1 MIDTF
6 STLGSWASWR
16 NPKGWFMFSIGLI
29 VSLFVVLP
37 LIPYQH
43 CRIKYV
49 NMALSYLV
57 TVSLYLGCLC
67 FLMVA
72 FFPTVRTSISG
83 GKIKFSNVHGIS
95 ALSGGALF
103 IIGYLVLFI
112 MVLIDKCKKKIVF
125 GPAFTA
131 SMIVLVVFFIIALI
145 ANVTW
150 IIIYPQR
157 YRNDPSI
164 GDDRNDASAFS
175 FYSFSMWENL
185 GIYLIFTFFLTSPFM
200 LHHRSDG
207 KFTVQ
212 NESKRLFPKKERIQL
227 KTELS
232 VIWNQIINGRNISK
246 RKQCVLLEHL
256 ADYQVEADDEIVSVL
271 YKIENPRYK
280 MILQLFRYIQQE
292 TINQSQ

>member
-49 NMALSYLV
+49 NKILSYLV
-57 TVSLYLGCLC
+57 TLSLYLGCVC

-175 FYSFSMWENL
+175 FYSFSTWENL

-207 KFTVQ
+207 KFTIQ
-212 NESKRLFPKKERIQL
+212 NESKRIFPKKERIQL

-256 ADYQVEADDEIVSVL
+256 AD
-271 YKIENPRYK
+271 
-280 MILQLFRYIQQE
+280 QLI
-292 TINQSQ
+292 S